1 MPMSTQNL
9 IAAILLVVF
18 CAGCADRHR
27 DAPEVEV
34 TSDPQADV
42 YIEKTDGAL
51 DDFDR
56 GLNDLERRLSAAGDS
71 VRAQAEDQL
80 VSLRTQ
86 RDKLRQDL
94 ERLEGAAPATIE
106 RQRRVL
112 DDRLDQM
119 QKELD
124 LAALEAIQQRDEF
137 ERALGD
143 RMAEADSLLSALE
156 LNRQPVDS
164 TSGSKYRKVLSDL
177 EEEQAAVADSIDE
190 LRQASADTF
199 RMMRTAVARTVVGL
213 HHRVRQAMAPVGT
226 TADSGAAGGS
236 GE

>member
-1 MPMSTQNL
+1 MPMSTKSL

-27 DAPEVEV
+27 DAPEMEV

-56 GLNDLERRLSAAGDS
+56 RLNDLERRLSAAGDS

-124 LAALEAIQQRDEF
+124 LATLEAIQQRDEF

-164 TSGSKYRKVLSDL
+164 TSDSKYRKVLSDL

-213 HHRVRQAMAPVGT
+213 HYRVRQAMAPVGT

>member
-1 MPMSTQNL
+1 MPMSTKSL

-27 DAPEVEV
+27 DAPEMEV

-124 LAALEAIQQRDEF
+124 LATLEAIQQRDEF